1 MARILVVTFDSGGN
15 VPPMLGIAGELLR
28 RGHQV
33 RVLGHPQQREVVVS
47 AGLKFIDYR
56 HARPWSPKVA
66 ASGARFL
73 LRFLFGIFTDPRLG
87 NDVRDELV
95 REPVDLALVDSM
107 ILAGVR
113 AAERAGLPTAVLM
126 HTFHR
131 YHIHE
136 WSRGP
141 IGVIAA
147 LRGMR
152 PGRLWNAA
160 DRVLVATDSALDPS
174 AERRLPANVRYTGVV
189 QAPIQPGAPEDKP
202 LVLVSLSTIFFE
214 GQEETLQAILD
225 ALETLPIRGVVTTGA
240 VAPGALRV
248 PANVEGH
255 QYLPHDDIMPSASL
269 VVGHGGHSTTMR
281 ALAHGIP
288 LLILPMH
295 RILDQPMIGKAVAAA
310 GAGRVLPK
318 TASAEEI
325 RSAVRSLLQN
335 PSYRQAAGVVSA
347 RLRSRNGA
355 IAAADELESLL
366 KAPRCALPSPA
377 APSGRAADGESPR
390 RRSHTKSTWSSLWR

>member
-1 MARILVVTFDSGGN
+1 M
-15 VPPMLGIAGELLR
+15 
-28 RGHQV
+28 
-33 RVLGHPQQREVVVS
+33 
-47 AGLKFIDYR
+47 
-56 HARPWSPKVA
+56 
-66 ASGARFL
+66 
-73 LRFLFGIFTDPRLG
+73 
-87 NDVRDELV
+87 
-95 REPVDLALVDSM
+95 ALVDSM

-113 AAERAGLPTAVLM
+113 AAERAGVPTAILM
-126 HTFHR
+126 HTLHR
-131 YHIHE
+131 YHTHE

-141 IGVIAA
+141 IGVVAA
-147 LRGMR
+147 VRGMR

-189 QAPIQPGAPEDKP
+189 QAPVQPGVPENKP
-202 LVLVSLSTIFFE
+202 LVLVSLSTLFFE
-214 GQEETLQAILD
+214 GQVETLQAILD

-248 PANVEGH
+248 PANVEAH

-288 LLILPMH
+288 LLIMPMH

-325 RSAVRSLLQN
+325 RTEVRSLLRD
-335 PSYRQAAGVVSA
+335 PSYQHAAGVVCA
-347 RLRSRNGA
+347 RLRSRSGA
-355 IAAADELESLL
+355 IAAADELEGLL
-366 KAPRCALPSPA
+366 KVRK
-377 APSGRAADGESPR
+377 ESAQA
-390 RRSHTKSTWSSLWR
+390 TA